1 MKLQSIQALRGVA
14 VLLVVIFHGATFEG
28 RLISENGF
36 QETPLIGGLF
46 LSGYAGVDLFFVIS
60 GFIMVWVT
68 QGSRHAVSSSADFLF
83 ARLVRVY
90 PLWWLAAGLMLVY
103 GLNTHFLSMLAAGGA
118 GEAPAR
124 SSADYLVK
132 SFLLIPQAEF
142 PVLIVGWTL
151 VHEIYF
157 YCMFALLMLAP
168 RALLPWA
175 LMAWGGVVVAAS
187 FAGLAKPVAT
197 DFLTLAI
204 HPMTMEFIL
213 GAVAGLLVT
222 SGIRWRGGAVTLVA
236 SLWLTTSLCLQGPP
250 DEHTLLWGRVL
261 LFGAPCSAL
270 VYGVASLEGR
280 ERVVWLIPAAA
291 GAVVC
296 ASLFQLYGLNP
307 DSPAEARTQAVI
319 VAVACGMLT
328 IGCVLWVGWL
338 GGMNLPRRM
347 HDIGLRLRAVFAFM
361 GRTGDWSYSIYLL
374 HLFVIGLLKWAFSW
388 AGRNEALAPV
398 FRLGAPGLLDNLA
411 FLACM
416 IAGTLMA
423 GWLGYRLVERPLTH
437 GFGLARRR
445 IFRRRPEL
453 AAAN

>member
-1 MKLQSIQALRGVA
+1 MKFQSIQALRGIA
-14 VLLVVIFHGATFEG
+14 ALLVVIYHGATFEG

-68 QGSRHAVSSSADFLF
+68 QDTRPALSSSADFLF

-90 PLWWLAAGLMLVY
+90 PLWWLAAGLMVVY
-103 GLNTHFLSMLAAGGA
+103 GLSTNFLALLAPGGG
-118 GEAPAR
+118 GEAPVR
-124 SSADYLVK
+124 NSADYLAK
-132 SFLLIPQAEF
+132 SFLLIPQAEL
-142 PVLIVGWTL
+142 PVLLVGWTL
-151 VHEIYF
+151 VHEVYF
-157 YCMFALLMLAP
+157 YCVFALLMLAP

-187 FAGLAKPVAT
+187 FAGLAEPVAT
-197 DFLTLAI
+197 GFVTLAV
-204 HPMTMEFIL
+204 HPMTVEFIL
-213 GAVAGLLVT
+213 GALAGLLVT
-222 SGIRWRGGAVTLVA
+222 SGIRRRGGVVTLVA
-236 SLWLTTSLCLQGPP
+236 TLWLTSSLCLQGPP

-261 LFGAPCSAL
+261 LFGLPCTAL

-307 DSPAEARTQAVI
+307 GSPAEARTQAVT
-319 VAVACGMLT
+319 VAAVCGMLAMA
-328 IGCVLWVGWL
+328 CVLWAGWL
-338 GGMNLPRRM
+338 GGMNFPRRM
-347 HDIGLRLRAVFAFM
+347 HDLGPPLRRVFAFL

-374 HLFVIGLLKWAFSW
+374 HLFVLGVLKWVFSW
-388 AGRNEALAPV
+388 AGQNDALAPV
-398 FRLGAPGLLDNLA
+398 FRVGAPGLLDNLA
-411 FLACM
+411 FLGCGV
-416 IAGTLMA
+416 AGTLLA
-423 GWLGYRLVERPLTH
+423 GWLGYSFIERPLTR

-445 IFRRRPEL
+445 IFHRRQDM
-453 AAAN
+453 AAVS

>member
-1 MKLQSIQALRGVA
+1 MKLQSIQALRGIA
-14 VLLVVIFHGATFEG
+14 ALLVVIFHGATFEG
-28 RLISENGF
+28 RLISENGL

-68 QGSRHAVSSSADFLF
+68 QDSRSAVSSSADFLF

-90 PLWWLAAGLMLVY
+90 PLWWLAAGLMVVY
-103 GLNTHFLSMLAAGGA
+103 GLNTNFLSTLAPGVG
-118 GEAPAR
+118 GEAPVHNT
-124 SSADYLVK
+124 ADYLAK

-142 PVLIVGWTL
+142 PVLLVGWTL
-151 VHEIYF
+151 LHEVYF

-168 RALLPWA
+168 RSLLPWA
-175 LMAWGGVVVAAS
+175 LMAWGGAVVAAS

-236 SLWLTTSLCLQGPP
+236 SLWLTSSLCLQGPP

-261 LFGAPCSAL
+261 HFGLPCTAL

-291 GAVVC
+291 GAIVC

-307 DSPAEARTQAVI
+307 NSPHEARTQAMI

-328 IGCVLWVGWL
+328 MACVLWAGWL
-338 GGMNLPRRM
+338 GGMNFPRRT
-347 HDIGLRLRAVFAFM
+347 HDVGLRLGGVFAFM

-374 HLFVIGLLKWAFSW
+374 HLFVLGVLKWVFSW
-388 AGRNEALAPV
+388 AGQNDALAPV

-416 IAGTLMA
+416 IAGTLLV
-423 GWLGYRLVERPLTH
+423 GWLGYSIVERPLARI
-437 GFGLARRR
+437 FGLARRR
-445 IFRRRPEL
+445 IFHRRQDMT
-453 AAAN
+453 AVN